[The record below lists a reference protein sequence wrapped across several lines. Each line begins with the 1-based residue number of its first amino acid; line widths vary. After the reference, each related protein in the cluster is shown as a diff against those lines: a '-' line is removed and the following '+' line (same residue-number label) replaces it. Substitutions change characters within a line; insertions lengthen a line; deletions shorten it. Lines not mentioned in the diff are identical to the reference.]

1 MSATPFTAVFLMQYV
16 YCGDPWQI
24 SASAFL
30 ANAIC
35 VGVLYYLL
43 CALIRKPAAASV
55 MIHTACALLGAIN
68 YFVCAEGWPAD
79 DELFALQPAAVVA
92 NTAAR
97 TKIISFFILV
107 PLFRRSLSRDFLFDS
122 SIIAGSGQT
131 SQEKM

>member
-68 YFVCAEGWPAD
+68 YFVS
-79 DELFALQPAAVVA
+79 V
-92 NTAAR
+92 
-97 TKIISFFILV
+97 
-107 PLFRRSLSRDFLFDS
+107 FRGH
-122 SIIAGSGQT
+122 AGSALGPDGA
-131 SQEKM
+131 EHGAGRLFHL

>member
-43 CALIRKPAAASV
+43 CALIRQTGRRQRYDPHGLRA
-55 MIHTACALLGAIN
+55 
-68 YFVCAEGWPAD
+68 FRRD
-79 DELFALQPAAVVA
+79 Q
-92 NTAAR
+92 
-97 TKIISFFILV
+97 
-107 PLFRRSLSRDFLFDS
+107 LFRLRLPRH
-122 SIIAGSGQT
+122 AGSAPGT
-131 SQEKM
+131 